1 MSNINLKI
9 AEIVFLNDLVR
20 KREFFLNGRMLK
32 CRFHLKPMS
41 WLTSAAGFPPEI
53 GNLSMYAVLN
63 TELLPWSVVMT
74 QTMQHLCFQQR
85 LFAFWSA
92 CCIAAI
98 AIVYVNSQRIKWSVA
113 AAKRKSDTTPT
124 NDRSGEHKPA
134 QKTDDRP
141 GEQEPA
147 KNTDRPGEHDPAQN
161 TDNRPGE
168 HDPAQNTDD
177 NVAQQRNVSI
187 LARKQFH
194 VLMLCV
200 FLPGLIFHTEM
211 LTLASSCALGVFII
225 AEVSDLKLGVV
236 VYYS

>member
-1 MSNINLKI
+1 M
-9 AEIVFLNDLVR
+9 V
-20 KREFFLNGRMLK
+20 
-32 CRFHLKPMS
+32 
-41 WLTSAAGFPPEI
+41 T
-53 GNLSMYAVLN
+53 
-63 TELLPWSVVMT
+63 WSVVMT

-113 AAKRKSDTTPT
+113 AEKRKSDTTPT
-124 NDRSGEHKPA
+124 NDGSGEHKPA

-147 KNTDRPGEHDPAQN
+147 KNTD
-161 TDNRPGE
+161 RPGE

-236 VYYS
+236 VVYYS